1 MMLEH
6 LIAVLSW
13 VEIKAMCLQRSR
25 CLFTVLCDA
34 ARITRLRI
42 SGVGAAVLIAMLC
55 YARYR
60 AELTA
65 R

>member
-1 MMLEH
+1 MIYCSIVYYGL
-6 LIAVLSW
+6 LYD
-13 VEIKAMCLQRSR
+13 
-25 CLFTVLCDA
+25 TVLCDA
-34 ARITRLRI
+34 ALITRLHI

-55 YARYR
+55 YARYC